1 MSIGVDALIANRTDI
16 DAELQKHKSP
26 VTVMFTDLAGST
38 SFFEKFGDTVGV
50 AWLEEHNQIVIPELT
65 AHDGVLVKTIGDSVM
80 GYFKDSTKA
89 IQAAIAMQRA
99 LQTANA
105 RRDEKDRMYVR
116 IALHHGLGY
125 LRGGDVF
132 GDVVNV
138 AARIAKSC
146 LPAQILISEA
156 VYHGAKDASELRFEA
171 VGSVQFH
178 GKTAKESLHEVLWT
192 DPDTYQQIRQKFPPK
207 KQAAQEDFTGGRYIM
222 MNELGRGAMGV
233 VYKAYDRI
241 IGRPVALKTIP
252 LEVEQSERE
261 ALVDRL
267 KAEARTAGILD
278 HPNIVTVFDV
288 GEEAGLFYFTMQ
300 LVDGRTLA
308 EIKEARELLPLDKL
322 FTYADEICAAMAFA
336 HKNGVIH
343 RDLKPS
349 NLMLT
354 NAGSMKVM
362 DFGIAKLG
370 DSGLTKAGMV
380 LGTPSYLAPE
390 QAAGRRIDHRAD
402 IFSLGAVLYEMFTGE
417 KAFTGESTTAIIY
430 KVMNDDPI
438 PPRIIEPSLPPG
450 LDAVIKRAIAKDP
463 MQRYQNCEELR
474 EALRHA
480 KTGVVSQVTAA
491 GAAAAVRMQPA
502 QVGSTQPI
510 AAQASAPRDRDYA
523 SPPAATPKSMG
534 VWLGAF
540 AAVAIVGVGGFFVY
554 QKMMSKDLP
563 PASLTTQLATP
574 EAAAATPP
582 GTAATP
588 QSASANAGP
597 AEQGSTNQGSAN
609 QGSAN
614 QPSGNGAAPNPAGPA
629 TTPEQQPGLRRQRI
643 VKALK
648 RAEARNAAAPT
659 DAPSSGM
666 WTQADVPNLL
676 LKADGYA
683 GRGEYQ
689 KAIFLYEQI
698 LRIDPQ
704 NASARQGAQRAR
716 DARNL
721 RR

>member
-26 VTVMFTDLAGST
+26 ITVMFTDLAGST

-50 AWLEEHNQIVIPELT
+50 AWLEEHNQIVIPQLT

-80 GYFKDSTKA
+80 GYFNDSTKA
-89 IQAAIAMQRA
+89 IQAAMAMQQA
-99 LQTANA
+99 LLEAN
-105 RRDEKDRMYVR
+105 RKRDEKDRMHVR
-116 IALHHGLGY
+116 VALHHGLGY

-138 AARIAKSC
+138 TARIAKTC
-146 LPAQILISEA
+146 LPAQILVSEA
-156 VYHGAKDASELRFEA
+156 VYHGAKDSQDSDSKDLQFEA
-171 VGSVQFH
+171 VGAVQFH
-178 GKTAKESLHEVLWT
+178 GKTSKESLYEVLWT
-192 DPDTYQQIRQKFPPK
+192 DADTYQQLRAKFPPK
-207 KQAAQEDFTGGRYIM
+207 KQTAPEDFTGGRYIM

-233 VYKAYDRI
+233 VYKAYDRL

-252 LEVEQSERE
+252 LEVEQSERA

-308 EIKEARELLPLDKL
+308 EVKEARELLPLDKL

-438 PPRIIEPSLPPG
+438 PPRVIEPSLPPG
-450 LDAVIKRAIAKDP
+450 LDAVIKKAIAKDP
-463 MQRYQNCEELR
+463 MQRYQNCDELR

-480 KTGVVSQVTAA
+480 RGSILTQPGASST
-491 GAAAAVRMQPA
+491 AAAARMAPA
-502 QVGSTQPI
+502 PVISTQPI
-510 AAQASAPRDRDYA
+510 AVPTHARPIAAPASASSSTSSGA
-523 SPPAATPKSMG
+523 KSMA
-534 VWLGAF
+534 VWIGAF
-540 AAVAIVGVGGFFVY
+540 AALVVLGGGGFFAW
-554 QKMMSKDLP
+554 QKSQAAKAP
-563 PASLTTQLATP
+563 ESPQVQTQPAASPGTASDASPGTASDTP
-574 EAAAATPP
+574 TSAAAAPTTQPAPAAANTQLTP
-582 GTAATP
+582 
-588 QSASANAGP
+588 ANASPASQAPEPTTLGP
-597 AEQGSTNQGSAN
+597 RG
-609 QGSAN
+609 
-614 QPSGNGAAPNPAGPA
+614 
-629 TTPEQQPGLRRQRI
+629 QRI

-648 RAEARNAAAPT
+648 RAEARNAAA
-659 DAPSSGM
+659 APAAGM
-666 WTQADVPNLL
+666 WSQADVPNLL

-704 NASARQGAQRAR
+704 NPGARQGMQRAR

>member
-1 MSIGVDALIANRTDI
+1 MSIGVDALLANRSDI

-26 VTVMFTDLAGST
+26 ITVMFTDLAGST

-50 AWLEEHNQIVIPELT
+50 AWLEEHNQIVIPKL
-65 AHDGVLVKTIGDSVM
+65 AAFDGVLVKTIGDSVM
-80 GYFKDSTKA
+80 AYFSDSKKA
-89 IQAAIAMQRA
+89 IQAAMAMQA
-99 LQTANA
+99 SLLAANNK
-105 RRDEKDRMYVR
+105 REETEQMHVR
-116 IALHHGLGY
+116 VALHHGLGY

-138 AARIAKSC
+138 TARIAKAC
-146 LPAQILISEA
+146 LPAQILVSEA
-156 VYHGAKDASELRFEA
+156 VYHSTNTEPDLKFES

-178 GKTAKESLHEVLWT
+178 GKTSKESLYEVLWT
-192 DPDTYQQIRQKFPPK
+192 EPDIYQKIRQKFPPK
-207 KQAAQEDFTGGRYIM
+207 KQSQQEDFTGGRYIM

-233 VYKAYDRI
+233 VYKAYDRL

-252 LEVEQSERE
+252 LEVEQSER
-261 ALVDRL
+261 AGLVDRL

-354 NAGSMKVM
+354 SAGSIKVM

-390 QAAGRRIDHRAD
+390 QAGGRRIDHRAD

-417 KAFTGESTTAIIY
+417 KAFAGDSTTAIIY

-438 PPRIIEPSLPPG
+438 PPRAIEPSLPPQ
-450 LDAVIKRAIAKDP
+450 LDPVIKKALAKDP
-463 MQRYQNCEELR
+463 SLRYQSCDELR
-474 EALRHA
+474 EALRQVRGGGA
-480 KTGVVSQVTAA
+480 SQ
-491 GAAAAVRMQPA
+491 AAAASTSGTAYAVRTQAQP
-502 QVGSTQPI
+502 VPMMSTQPI
-510 AAQASAPRDRDYA
+510 AVQPQASESRGMGIWV
-523 SPPAATPKSMG
+523 AA
-534 VWLGAF
+534 L
-540 AAVAIVGVGGFFVY
+540 AAVVILGGGGFFAW
-554 QKMMSKDLP
+554 QKSQTPSTTPADQVQSRTAAP
-563 PASLTTQLATP
+563 ATADGSSTPASTSAHPPSTKSHAASVAVSTDPAPQEADAPAQL
-574 EAAAATPP
+574 
-582 GTAATP
+582 
-588 QSASANAGP
+588 GP
-597 AEQGSTNQGSAN
+597 RG
-609 QGSAN
+609 
-614 QPSGNGAAPNPAGPA
+614 
-629 TTPEQQPGLRRQRI
+629 QRI
-643 VKALK
+643 MKALK
-648 RAEARNAAAPT
+648 RAEARNGARGAPTPAAPAAE
-659 DAPSSGM
+659 APGGM
-666 WTQADVPNLL
+666 WSQSDIPNLL
-676 LKADGYA
+676 AKADGYA
-683 GRGEYQ
+683 GRGDYQ

-704 NASARQGAQRAR
+704 NNSARLGLAR
-716 DARNL
+716 VREARSL

>member
-1 MSIGVDALIANRTDI
+1 MSIGVEKLLENRSDI

-26 VTVMFTDLAGST
+26 ITVMFTDLAGST
-38 SFFEKFGDTVGV
+38 SFFERFGDTVGV
-50 AWLEEHNQIVIPELT
+50 AWLEEHNQIVIPKL
-65 AHDGVLVKTIGDSVM
+65 AQYDGVLVKTIGDSVM
-80 GYFKDSTKA
+80 GYFNDSKKA
-89 IQAAIAMQRA
+89 ILAAKAMQTA
-99 LQTANA
+99 LLEANRKA
-105 RRDEKDRMYVR
+105 DEKDQMHIRV
-116 IALHHGLGY
+116 ALHHGLGY

-138 AARIAKSC
+138 AARIAKAC
-146 LPAQILISEA
+146 LPAQILVSEA
-156 VYHGAKDASELRFEA
+156 VYVSNNTETDLRFES
-171 VGSVQFH
+171 VGAVQFA
-178 GKTAKESLHEVLWT
+178 GKTSKESLYEVLWT
-192 DPDTYQQIRQKFPPK
+192 DDNTYQQLRQKFPPK
-207 KQAAQEDFTGGRYIM
+207 KQASQEDFTGGRYIM

-233 VYKAYDRI
+233 VYKAYDRL

-252 LEVEQSERE
+252 LEVAESERA

-308 EIKEARELLPLDKL
+308 EIRDAKELLPLDKL
-322 FTYADEICAAMAFA
+322 FVYADEICSAMAFA
-336 HKNGVIH
+336 HKGGVIH

-349 NLMLT
+349 NLMVT
-354 NAGSMKVM
+354 SNGNIKVM

-417 KAFTGESTTAIIY
+417 KAFAGESTTAIIY

-438 PPRIIEPSLPPG
+438 PPRAIEPSLPPR
-450 LDAVIKRAIAKDP
+450 LDAVIKKALAKDP
-463 MQRYQNCEELR
+463 VQRYQSCDELR
-474 EALRHA
+474 EALRNVRG
-480 KTGVVSQVTAA
+480 TGQAS
-491 GAAAAVRMQPA
+491 AAAAGSGTAYAVRTQAQPA
-502 QVGSTQPI
+502 AVMSTQPI
-510 AAQASAPRDRDYA
+510 AVQPSAA
-523 SPPAATPKSMG
+523 PAKSMG
-534 VWLGAF
+534 MWIGAF
-540 AAVAIVGVGGFFVY
+540 AAVLVLGVGGFVAWKKS
-554 QKMMSKDLP
+554 Q
-563 PASLTTQLATP
+563 PAASPAQVQTEPAPAT
-574 EAAAATPP
+574 AGAAATPSQP
-582 GTAATP
+582 PPAKTPVNAAPAQKAGTEPTGPDTP
-588 QSASANAGP
+588 QVQLGP
-597 AEQGSTNQGSAN
+597 RG
-609 QGSAN
+609 
-614 QPSGNGAAPNPAGPA
+614 
-629 TTPEQQPGLRRQRI
+629 QRI

-648 RAEARNAAAPT
+648 RAEARNEARQAATAPAEAAP
-659 DAPSSGM
+659 APAPAGM
-666 WTQADVPNLL
+666 FSQAEIPSLL
-676 LKADGYA
+676 AKADGYA

-704 NASARQGAQRAR
+704 NTQARVSLQRAR

>member
-1 MSIGVDALIANRTDI
+1 MSIGVDAIIANRTDI

-26 VTVMFTDLAGST
+26 ITVMFTDLAGST
-38 SFFEKFGDTVGV
+38 SFFEKFGDTIGV
-50 AWLEEHNQIVIPELT
+50 AWLEEHNQIVIPQLT
-65 AHDGVLVKTIGDSVM
+65 AHEGVLVKTIGDSVM
-80 GYFKDSTKA
+80 GYFNDSSKA
-89 IQAAIAMQRA
+89 IQAAMAMQRA
-99 LQTANA
+99 LHEAN
-105 RRDEKDRMYVR
+105 RKCDEKDRMYVR
-116 IALHHGLGY
+116 VALHHGLGY

-138 AARIAKSC
+138 TARIAKAC
-146 LPAQILISEA
+146 LPGQIMVSEA
-156 VYHGAKDASELRFEA
+156 VYHGTKDSTDAQAKSLQFEA

-178 GKTAKESLHEVLWT
+178 GKASKESLYEVLWT
-192 DPDTYQQIRQKFPPK
+192 DPDTSQQLRQKFPPK
-207 KQAAQEDFTGGRYIM
+207 KQTDPEDFTGGRYIM

-233 VYKAYDRI
+233 VYKAYDRL

-252 LEVEQSERE
+252 LEVEQSERA

-308 EIKEARELLPLDKL
+308 EVKEAKDLLPIDKL

-354 NAGSMKVM
+354 SAGSMKVM

-390 QAAGRRIDHRAD
+390 QAGGRRIDHRAD

-417 KAFTGESTTAIIY
+417 KAFSGDSTTAIIY
-430 KVMNDDPI
+430 KVLNDEPI
-438 PPRIIEPSLPPG
+438 PPRAIEPSLPPA
-450 LDAVIKRAIAKDP
+450 LDGVIKKALAKDP
-463 MQRYQNCEELR
+463 MHRYQNCDELR
-474 EALRHA
+474 EALRQARGGVGHA
-480 KTGVVSQVTAA
+480 AMAAA
-491 GAAAAVRMQPA
+491 GSGTAYAVRTQAQPA
-502 QVGSTQPI
+502 AIMATQPI
-510 AAQASAPRDRDYA
+510 AVQ
-523 SPPAATPKSMG
+523 PPSSSSSKGMG
-534 VWLGAF
+534 VWIGAF
-540 AAVAIVGVGGFFVY
+540 AAVVVLAGGGFY
-554 QKMMSKDLP
+554 AWKKSQSPETP
-563 PASLTTQLATP
+563 PQVQTQPANPGSTGTGTT
-574 EAAAATPP
+574 AAATPP
-582 GTAATP
+582 APEVRTTPSNPTAARTNTNSP
-588 QSASANAGP
+588 NAAALPDAPSA
-597 AEQGSTNQGSAN
+597 T
-609 QGSAN
+609 
-614 QPSGNGAAPNPAGPA
+614 
-629 TTPEQQPGLRRQRI
+629 LRGQRI
-643 VKALK
+643 LKALK
-648 RAEARNAAAPT
+648 RAEARNAAGTGAEAP
-659 DAPSSGM
+659 APAPATGGM
-666 WTQADVPNLL
+666 FNQAEIPNLL
-676 LKADGYA
+676 VKADGYA
-683 GRGEYQ
+683 GRGDYQ

-704 NASARQGAQRAR
+704 NASARQGLARAR
-716 DARNL
+716 EARNL

>member
-1 MSIGVDALIANRTDI
+1 MSIGVEKLLENRTDI

-26 VTVMFTDLAGST
+26 ITVMFTDLAGST

-50 AWLEEHNQIVIPELT
+50 AWLEEHNQIVIPQL
-65 AHDGVLVKTIGDSVM
+65 AKHDGVLVKTIGDSVM
-80 GYFKDSTKA
+80 GYFNDSKKA
-89 IQAAIAMQRA
+89 VQAAQAMQRA
-99 LQTANA
+99 LLEANRKSA
-105 RRDEKDRMYVR
+105 EKDQMHVR
-116 IALHHGLGY
+116 VALHHGLGY

-138 AARIAKSC
+138 TARIAKTC
-146 LPAQILISEA
+146 LPAQILVSEA
-156 VYHGAKDASELRFEA
+156 VYHSTKDSADIQFETVGA
-171 VGSVQFH
+171 VQFS
-178 GKTAKESLHEVLWT
+178 GKSSKESLYEVLWT
-192 DPDTYQQIRQKFPPK
+192 DPDTYQQLRHKFPAK
-207 KQAAQEDFTGGRYIM
+207 KASHEDITGGRYIM

-233 VYKAYDRI
+233 VYKAYDRL

-252 LEVEQSERE
+252 LEVPESERA

-308 EIKEARELLPLDKL
+308 EVKAAKDLLPIDQL
-322 FTYADEICAAMAFA
+322 FTFADEICAAMSFA
-336 HKNGVIH
+336 HKAGVIH
-343 RDLKPS
+343 RDLKPA
-349 NLMLT
+349 NLMIT
-354 NAGSMKVM
+354 QTGSMKVM

-417 KAFTGESTTAIIY
+417 KAFTGDSTTAIIY
-430 KVMNDDPI
+430 KVLNDDPI
-438 PPRIIEPSLPPG
+438 PPRAIEPSLPPQ
-450 LDAVIKRAIAKDP
+450 LDGVIKKALAKDP
-463 MQRYQNCEELR
+463 MQRYQSCDELR
-474 EALRHA
+474 DALRMA
-480 KTGVVSQVTAA
+480 RGGLVNQ
-491 GAAAAVRMQPA
+491 GQAAAASVGTRTAYAVRTQAQPA
-502 QVGSTQPI
+502 VEMHTQPI
-510 AAQASAPRDRDYA
+510 AVTPPPQSSKGMAMWLGILAAVIVLGGGGFAAWKNSQAGKSPSAQTQPAIETPATA
-523 SPPAATPKSMG
+523 PAAKS
-534 VWLGAF
+534 AS
-540 AAVAIVGVGGFFVY
+540 
-554 QKMMSKDLP
+554 Q
-563 PASLTTQLATP
+563 PASTPTSPVATT
-574 EAAAATPP
+574 AAAEP
-582 GTAATP
+582 GADA
-588 QSASANAGP
+588 
-597 AEQGSTNQGSAN
+597 
-609 QGSAN
+609 
-614 QPSGNGAAPNPAGPA
+614 PAGPVLG
-629 TTPEQQPGLRRQRI
+629 PRGQRI

-648 RAEARNAAAPT
+648 RAEGRNAQTTASVVSAPAAP
-659 DAPSSGM
+659 GM
-666 WTQADVPNLL
+666 FTQAEIPNLL

-689 KAIFLYEQI
+689 RAIYLYEQI

-704 NASARQGAQRAR
+704 NAAARQGLQRAR